1 MKRFCLVALCCIPV
15 FAFCQDI
22 TGVWKGTLY
31 NDSTQQAYQYEVVI
45 SKTKGK
51 YTAFSHTW
59 FVLNNKKYYGIKKIN
74 VRIAKDGKIVMQ
86 DEDLVENNYPTP
98 ANKNVIQLNV
108 LDLAITGADATLDG
122 LFVTNR
128 SKAFN
133 ALTGKIHVSRVSPLL
148 AETNAV
154 EYFKKQNNEGNEIT
168 AVR

>member
-1 MKRFCLVALCCIPV
+1 
-15 FAFCQDI
+15 
-22 TGVWKGTLY
+22 
-31 NDSTQQAYQYEVVI
+31 
-45 SKTKGK
+45 
-51 YTAFSHTW
+51 
-59 FVLNNKKYYGIKKIN
+59 VLNNKKYYGIKKIN